1 MLFFEIQRLF
11 KVISSDV
18 RVRLMAPPF
27 VFASVMFE
35 TIFSQN
41 IVSDTIFHE
50 VDRKETLFSI
60 SQKYNINVNDILE
73 LNPKLKNSRLRR
85 RSTILIPVF
94 NSIQDVIKIEK
105 DSIEISY
112 NISKLDS
119 IYSKKR
125 KKNNQLNLSVLL
137 PFRSATINYDSINEV
152 ESLFEDRNL
161 YTIALDFYSGILYA
175 VEDLK
180 KLNISVKLNVFDTEN
195 SVNKILEISNNTQII
210 NSDLVIGP
218 LIPRNFETLSNL
230 EFLESIPKV
239 FPLSTIPIKII
250 KGVVLA
256 VTPRNLLR
264 ETMLDYLDKKIDRD
278 ENIVIIADSLNEE
291 IDNRLTKIFP
301 NSIKIK
307 PEFEGYI
314 LPELL
319 DSLLVDSLP
328 NKVII
333 ESEIFTLISSVI
345 SQLNSQITSE
355 RDVRLYTTYRGNQ
368 YDDPSINVKDLG
380 NLGFTY
386 TSISKKINNDSISQF
401 ESNYINLFGSFP
413 NKDVIRGYDVAKDII
428 LRVLI
433 DNNLNKTVKYDEQL
447 YTESKFSYKI
457 DSLGG
462 LYNSAIYILKH
473 KDYDLEEII
482 D

>member
-1 MLFFEIQRLF
+1 
-11 KVISSDV
+11 
-18 RVRLMAPPF
+18 
-27 VFASVMFE
+27 MFQ

-125 KKNNQLNLSVLL
+125 KKNNRLNLSVLL

-180 KLNISVKLNVFDTEN
+180 KLDILVELNVFDTEN
-195 SVNKILEISNNTQII
+195 SVSKILEISNNSKIL
-210 NSDLVIGP
+210 NSDLIIGP

-239 FPLSTIPIKII
+239 FPLSTIPVKII
-250 KGVVLA
+250 KGVVQA
-256 VTPRNLLR
+256 VTPRILLR
-264 ETMLDYLDKKIDRD
+264 EKMLDYLNKKIDRE
-278 ENIVIIADSLNEE
+278 ENIVIIADSLNEDIE
-291 IDNRLTKIFP
+291 DKLTKIFP

-368 YDDPSINVKDLG
+368 YDDPSINIKDLG

-386 TSISKKINNDSISQF
+386 TSISKKINNDSISKF

-413 NKDVIRGYDVAKDII
+413 NKDIIRGYDVTKDIL

-433 DNNLNKTVKYDEQL
+433 DNNINKTVKYDEQA
-447 YTESKFSYKI
+447 YTESKFLYKI

-462 LYNSAIYILKH
+462 LYNSSMYILKH

>member
-1 MLFFEIQRLF
+1 M
-11 KVISSDV
+11 
-18 RVRLMAPPF
+18 
-27 VFASVMFE
+27 MFQ

-94 NSIQDVIKIEK
+94 NSTQDVIKIEK

-125 KKNNQLNLSVLL
+125 RKNNRLNLSVLL

-180 KLNISVKLNVFDTEN
+180 KLDVLVELNVFDTEN
-195 SVNKILEISNNTQII
+195 SVNKILEISNNKKIL
-210 NSDLVIGP
+210 NSDLIIGP

-239 FPLSTIPIKII
+239 FPLSTIPVKII
-250 KGVVLA
+250 KGVVQA
-256 VTPRNLLR
+256 VTPRVLLR
-264 ETMLDYLDKKIDRD
+264 ERMLDYLNKKIDRQ
-278 ENIVIIADSLNEE
+278 ENIVIIADSLNEDIE
-291 IDNRLTKIFP
+291 DKLTKVFP
-301 NSIKIK
+301 NSVKIK

-368 YDDPSINVKDLG
+368 YDDPSINIKDLG
-380 NLGFTY
+380 NLRFTY
-386 TSISKKINNDSISQF
+386 TSISKKINNDSISKF

-413 NKDVIRGYDVAKDII
+413 NKDIIRGYDVTKDIL

-433 DNNLNKTVKYDEQL
+433 DNNINKTVKYDEQA
-447 YTESKFSYKI
+447 YTESKFLYEI

-462 LYNSAIYILKH
+462 LYNSSMYILKH

>member
-1 MLFFEIQRLF
+1 M
-11 KVISSDV
+11 
-18 RVRLMAPPF
+18 
-27 VFASVMFE
+27 MFQ

-50 VDRKETLFSI
+50 VKRKETLFSI
-60 SQKYNINVNDILE
+60 SQKYDVSVNDILE
-73 LNPKLKNSRLRR
+73 FNPKLRDSRLRR

-94 NSIQDVIKIEK
+94 NSVKEAVTANK
-105 DSIEISY
+105 DSIETSY

-119 IYSKKR
+119 IYFKKR
-125 KKNNQLNLSVLL
+125 RKNNQLNVSVLL
-137 PFRSATINYDSINEV
+137 PFRSATVNYDSIKEV

-195 SVNKILEISNNTQII
+195 SVNKILEISNNTKII

-218 LIPRNFETLSNL
+218 LIPGNFETLSNL

-473 KDYDLEEII
+473 KDYDIEEII
-482 D
+482 DQ

>member
-1 MLFFEIQRLF
+1 MKKYSLLVLFL
-11 KVISSDV
+11 
-18 RVRLMAPPF
+18 
-27 VFASVMFE
+27 VMFQ

-41 IVSDTIFHE
+41 IVSDTIFYE
-50 VDRKETLFSI
+50 VGRKETLFSI

-112 NISKLDS
+112 NISKLDT

-180 KLNISVKLNVFDTEN
+180 KLDILVELNVFDTEN
-195 SVNKILEISNNTQII
+195 SVNKILEISNNTKIL
-210 NSDLVIGP
+210 NSDLIIGP

-239 FPLSTIPIKII
+239 FPLSTIPVKII
-250 KGVVLA
+250 KGVVQA
-256 VTPRNLLR
+256 VTPRILLR
-264 ETMLDYLDKKIDRD
+264 ERMLDYLNKKIDRE
-278 ENIVIIADSLNEE
+278 ENIVIIADSLNEDIE
-291 IDNRLTKIFP
+291 DKLTKIFP

-368 YDDPSINVKDLG
+368 YDDPSINIKDLG

-386 TSISKKINNDSISQF
+386 TSISKKINNDSISKF

-413 NKDVIRGYDVAKDII
+413 NKDIIRGYDVTKDIL

-433 DNNLNKTVKYDEQL
+433 DNNINKTVKYDEQA
-447 YTESKFSYKI
+447 YTESKFLYKI

-462 LYNSAIYILKH
+462 LYNSSMYILKH

>member
-1 MLFFEIQRLF
+1 
-11 KVISSDV
+11 
-18 RVRLMAPPF
+18 
-27 VFASVMFE
+27 MFQ

-60 SQKYNINVNDILE
+60 SQRYNISVNDILE

-105 DSIEISY
+105 DSIEISN

-125 KKNNQLNLSVLL
+125 KKNNRLNLSVLL

-180 KLNISVKLNVFDTEN
+180 KLDILVELNVFDTEN
-195 SVNKILEISNNTQII
+195 SVNKILEISNNTKIL
-210 NSDLVIGP
+210 NSDLIIGP

-239 FPLSTIPIKII
+239 FPLSTIPVKII
-250 KGVVLA
+250 KGVVQA
-256 VTPRNLLR
+256 VTPRVLLR
-264 ETMLDYLDKKIDRD
+264 ERMLDYLNKKIDRE
-278 ENIVIIADSLNEE
+278 ENIVIIADSLNEDIE
-291 IDNRLTKIFP
+291 DKLTKIFP

-355 RDVRLYTTYRGNQ
+355 RDVRLYSTYRGNQ
-368 YDDPSINVKDLG
+368 YDDPSINIKDLG

-386 TSISKKINNDSISQF
+386 TSISKKINNDSISKF

-413 NKDVIRGYDVAKDII
+413 NKDIIRGYDVTKDIL

-433 DNNLNKTVKYDEQL
+433 DNNINKTVKYDEQA
-447 YTESKFSYKI
+447 YTESKFLYEI

-462 LYNSAIYILKH
+462 LYNSSMYILKH

>member
-1 MLFFEIQRLF
+1 MKKYSLLVLFL
-11 KVISSDV
+11 
-18 RVRLMAPPF
+18 
-27 VFASVMFE
+27 VMFQ

-60 SQKYNINVNDILE
+60 SQNYNINVNDILE

-125 KKNNQLNLSVLL
+125 KKNNRLNLSVLL

-180 KLNISVKLNVFDTEN
+180 KLDILVELNVFDTEN
-195 SVNKILEISNNTQII
+195 SVNKILEISNNTKIL
-210 NSDLVIGP
+210 NSDLIIGP

-239 FPLSTIPIKII
+239 FPLSTIPVKII
-250 KGVVLA
+250 KGVVQA
-256 VTPRNLLR
+256 VTPRILLR
-264 ETMLDYLDKKIDRD
+264 ERMLDYLNKKIDRE
-278 ENIVIIADSLNEE
+278 ENIVIIADSLNEDIE
-291 IDNRLTKIFP
+291 DKLTKIFP

-368 YDDPSINVKDLG
+368 YDDPSINIKDLG

-386 TSISKKINNDSISQF
+386 TSISKKINNDSISKF

-413 NKDVIRGYDVAKDII
+413 NKDIIRGYDVTKDIL

-433 DNNLNKTVKYDEQL
+433 DNNINKTVKYDEQA
-447 YTESKFSYKI
+447 YTESKFLYKI

-462 LYNSAIYILKH
+462 LYNSSMYILKH

>member
-1 MLFFEIQRLF
+1 
-11 KVISSDV
+11 
-18 RVRLMAPPF
+18 
-27 VFASVMFE
+27 MFQ

-94 NSIQDVIKIEK
+94 NSTQDVIKIEK

-137 PFRSATINYDSINEV
+137 PFRSAAINYDSINEV

-180 KLNISVKLNVFDTEN
+180 KLDILVELNVFDTEN
-195 SVNKILEISNNTQII
+195 SVNKILEISNNSKIL
-210 NSDLVIGP
+210 NSDLIIGP

-239 FPLSTIPIKII
+239 FPLSTIPVKII
-250 KGVVLA
+250 KGVIQA
-256 VTPRNLLR
+256 VTPRILLR
-264 ETMLDYLDKKIDRD
+264 ERMLDYLNKKIDRE
-278 ENIVIIADSLNEE
+278 ENIVIIADSLNEDIE
-291 IDNRLTKIFP
+291 DKLTKIFP

-368 YDDPSINVKDLG
+368 YDDPSINIKDLG

-386 TSISKKINNDSISQF
+386 TSISKKINNDSISKF

-413 NKDVIRGYDVAKDII
+413 NKDIIRGYDVTKDIL

-433 DNNLNKTVKYDEQL
+433 DNNLNKTVKYDEQA
-447 YTESKFSYKI
+447 YTESKFLYKI

-462 LYNSAIYILKH
+462 LYNSSMYILKH